1 MYRLLVADDE
11 KRLLSGLCEY
21 YPWNELGFTI
31 VARAENGQRA
41 LDYIHAQPVDAVLT
55 DIEMPVMSGTRLAEI
70 LHEEYPHI
78 KVVFLSGYA
87 DFKYAQQAL
96 RVGVKD
102 YILKPVKTD
111 ELKRVFLKL
120 HKELE
125 AAGSGTA
132 DSNANSL
139 PSAVTGSGA
148 GSPPPAQEHNYYA
161 AIVSRVTHYIET
173 NLASASLEEAAQ
185 RVSLSPG
192 YLSGLYRQETG
203 MTFTESLL
211 KARMEKARELLA
223 LPGSYMYEIA
233 EMLGYGNPKNLSRAF
248 KSYYGYSPRDY
259 RRWEDQDEKKNRDA
273 L

>member
-11 KRLLSGLCEY
+11 KRLLSGLCEF
-21 YPWNELGFTI
+21 YPWNELGFSI
-31 VARAENGQRA
+31 VARAENGQKA
-41 LDYIHAQPVDAVLT
+41 LDYIHSQPVDAVLT

-111 ELKRVFLKL
+111 ELKRVVLKL

-125 AAGSGTA
+125 AARLEA
-132 DSNANSL
+132 DQLENSKSNAVPDSFAPNQKQS
-139 PSAVTGSGA
+139 
-148 GSPPPAQEHNYYA
+148 YYA
-161 AIVSRVTHYIET
+161 GIIKCVTHYIET
-173 NLASASLEEAAQ
+173 NLASASLEEAAK

-192 YLSGLYRQETG
+192 YLSGLYRHETG
-203 MTFTESLL
+203 ITFTEYLL

-223 LPGSYMYEIA
+223 VPGSYMYEIA
-233 EMLGYGNPKNLSRAF
+233 ETLGYGNPKNLSRAF
-248 KSYYGYSPRDY
+248 KSYFGYSPRNY
-259 RRWEDQDEKKNRDA
+259 RRWEDQNEKKDRGA

>member
-31 VARAENGQRA
+31 VARAENGQKA
-41 LDYIHAQPVDAVLT
+41 LDYIHTQPVDVVLT

-96 RVGVKD
+96 RFGVKD

-111 ELKRVFLKL
+111 ELKRVFSKL
-120 HKELE
+120 QKEL
-125 AAGSGTA
+125 
-132 DSNANSL
+132 DSVNAEK
-139 PSAVTGSGA
+139 
-148 GSPPPAQEHNYYA
+148 SPDEKEEGYYKG
-161 AIVSRVTHYIET
+161 IIKCVTHYIDT
-173 NLASASLEEAAQ
+173 NLADASLEEAAG
-185 RVSLSPG
+185 RVGLSPG

-203 MTFTESLL
+203 MTFTEYLL
-211 KARMEKARELLA
+211 KVRMEKARELLA
-223 LPGSYMYEIA
+223 VPGSYMYEIA
-233 EMLGYGNPKNLSRAF
+233 EVLGYGNPKNLSRAF

-259 RRWEDQDEKKNRDA
+259 RRWEDNDEKTDRNA